1 MDSSF
6 LTDFIFSSQN
16 LTDCRLISQG
26 GKEFLVHKVTLAAR
40 SEFFRDILTN
50 ISDTGHATIILPDH
64 IDEEVDNIKTEII
77 SLGEELTEKI
87 LTGLLFMNH
96 DDQKSQDKTILD
108 VNTYNDKV
116 EFYHENHV
124 P

>member
-1 MDSSF
+1 MGVSISDMSEMDSSF

-40 SEFFRDILTN
+40 SELFRDILTN

-64 IDEEVDNIKTEII
+64 IDQEVENIRTEII
-77 SLGEELTEKI
+77 SLGKELTQEG
-87 LTGLLFMNH
+87 LHGLLF
-96 DDQKSQDKTILD
+96 
-108 VNTYNDKV
+108 V
-116 EFYHENHV
+116 EHSN
-124 P
+124 